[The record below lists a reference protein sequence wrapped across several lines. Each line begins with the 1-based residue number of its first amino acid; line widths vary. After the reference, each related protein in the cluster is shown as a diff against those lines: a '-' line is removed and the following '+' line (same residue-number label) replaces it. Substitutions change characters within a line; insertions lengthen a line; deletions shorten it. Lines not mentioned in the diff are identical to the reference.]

1 MRLRGVAEPE
11 SPALAS
17 SSARVPARVQAW
29 LGVAL
34 VAAFVLRAVVGLATY
49 DRGPRGPGRDWWLSG
64 YSAYGEMA
72 VNLAEDRG
80 LRRGARLA
88 PRPPLYPLLLAGVHM
103 VGGRGST
110 LPILVQAAVGTGTV
124 AFAYLI
130 GRTVLTPMTGLVAA
144 TMAAAYPYYVVHDTA
159 HQETSLFTLL
169 TAATIYALLRARRSA
184 SLGAALLA
192 GVLAGLALLC
202 RESLLPFVPLA
213 ALWLARP
220 AAHTLAWSDRA
231 RAAVFLSVTILM
243 VTPWLA
249 RNAHVYGTPVF
260 SGGAGF
266 RAWIGHNDATLS
278 HYPWESIDRSTEE
291 AFDRMTPSER
301 SALAGL
307 GELERDRWFL
317 RRAVAFV
324 VADPARFLRYSAVKV
339 FAAFGPF
346 RSPLGRSQ
354 LENVV
359 YTLSYVTV
367 AVLAVIGLRA
377 AAGRD
382 LVGLVAL
389 LTAGFAVVAVAAHAH
404 TSHRSHLDVHLMV
417 LAAAAV
423 TRRWPGRWAGAA
435 A

>member
-1 MRLRGVAEPE
+1 MAEPE
-11 SPALAS
+11 TPALAS
-17 SSARVPARVQAW
+17 STTRAPARVQGW

-34 VAAFVLRAVVGLATY
+34 VVAFVLRAVVGLATY

-64 YSAYGEMA
+64 YSGYGEMA
-72 VNLAEDRG
+72 VNLAEERG

-88 PRPPLYPLLLAGVHM
+88 PRPPLYPLLLAGVYR

-110 LPILVQAAVGTGTV
+110 LPVLVQAAVGTGTV
-124 AFAYLI
+124 TFAYLI
-130 GRTVLTPMTGLVAA
+130 GRTILTPMTGLVAA
-144 TMAAAYPYYVVHDTA
+144 TVAAAYPYYVVHDTA

-184 SLGAALLA
+184 SFCAALLA
-192 GVLAGLALLC
+192 GALAGLSLLC

-213 ALWLARP
+213 ALWLARSS
-220 AAHTLAWSDRA
+220 ARTLAPSGRTL
-231 RAAVFLSVTILM
+231 AAVFLLVTILM

-249 RNAHVYGTPVF
+249 RNARAYGMPVF
-260 SGGAGF
+260 ASGAGF

-291 AFDRMTPSER
+291 AFDRMSHGDR

-324 VADPARFLRYSAVKV
+324 VADPTRFLRYSAVKV

-346 RSPLGRSQ
+346 RSPLGRSR

-359 YTLSYVTV
+359 YTLSYLSV
-367 AVLAVIGLRA
+367 AALAVIGLSA
-377 AAGRD
+377 AAARD
-382 LVGLVAL
+382 LVELVAL
-389 LTAGFAVVAVAAHAH
+389 LAAGFVVVAVAAHAH
-404 TSHRSHLDVHLMV
+404 TSHRSYLDVHLVV

-423 TRRWPGRWAGAA
+423 TRGWPSRRAGAA